1 MLTDASHLLE
11 YITMVIQRFVA
22 MEPCMIGIR
31 TVKKKLGVA
40 EVRERE
46 RERSI

>member
-22 MEPCMIGIR
+22 MEPCMIGMIGIR

-40 EVRERE
+40 EMLYTT
-46 RERSI
+46 S

>member
-1 MLTDASHLLE
+1 
-11 YITMVIQRFVA
+11 

-46 RERSI
+46 REREKYLNIPE